1 MRATLINQQNYQ
13 QTDRESK
20 QLTDRDLG
28 TAWTRDD
35 DRVTQLNSDTGGLS
49 KTIPLPQ
56 SQVTREESQKSD
68 NLSATG
74 NFNNVFGRSFKNSA
88 KSKRKML
95 KKAATDEWCQPQL
108 T

>member
-20 QLTDRDLG
+20 QLTDRDLV

-56 SQVTREESQKSD
+56 S
-68 NLSATG
+68 
-74 NFNNVFGRSFKNSA
+74 
-88 KSKRKML
+88 
-95 KKAATDEWCQPQL
+95 
-108 T
+108 